1 MSTFQDF
8 LNTVNGLASGSIIT
22 ITKDW
27 CTNHGLTVTANMMKG
42 WGIQFSKVYASNNCD
57 RYTVSPTQGTAKDK
71 SITNLRHY
79 IKK

>member
-8 LNTVNGLASGSIIT
+8 LDIINGLASGSIIT
-22 ITKDW
+22 IKKDW

-42 WGIQFSKVYASNNCD
+42 WGIQFSKVYSSYNCD

-71 SITNLRHY
+71 SIANLRHY